1 MGGFHAVPPHGVSMH
16 EDKNTTVEELK
27 SVVRAYC
34 EARDW
39 DQFHDAKELAMSITI
54 ESAELLELFRFKTPG
69 DMRRMFETTG
79 QREKICGELADVLF
93 AVLRFAQLY
102 GIDLTEEFCRKM
114 KENELKY
121 PVEKARGSNK
131 KYDEL

>member
-1 MGGFHAVPPHGVSMH
+1 MH
-16 EDKNTTVEELK
+16 DDQSTTVEELK
-27 SVVRAYC
+27 SVVKAYC

-54 ESAELLELFRFKTPG
+54 ESAELLELFRFKSPE
-69 DMRRMFETTG
+69 DMRRMFAASG
-79 QREKICGELADVLF
+79 PREKIGDELADVLF

-102 GIDLTEEFCRKM
+102 DLDLTEEFSRKM
-114 KENELKY
+114 KENERKY
-121 PVEKARGSNK
+121 PVEKSRGSNK

>member
-1 MGGFHAVPPHGVSMH
+1 MH
-16 EDKNTTVEELK
+16 EDSSTTVEDLK

-39 DQFHDAKELAMSITI
+39 DQFHDAKELAMSITV
-54 ESAELLELFRFKTPG
+54 ESAELLALFRFKSRD
-69 DMRRMFETTG
+69 DMRRMFATSGT
-79 QREKICGELADVLF
+79 REKIGDELADVLF

-102 GIDLTEEFCRKM
+102 NIDLTEEFCRKM
-114 KENELKY
+114 AENEKKY

>member
-1 MGGFHAVPPHGVSMH
+1 VDGLAAVGQGVSMRN
-16 EDKNTTVEELK
+16 DQSTTIDDLKQTVEE
-27 SVVRAYC
+27 YC

-54 ESAELLELFRFKTPG
+54 ESAELLELFRFKSRA
-69 DMRRMFETTG
+69 DMQRMFETPG
-79 QREKICGELADVLF
+79 HREKICGELSDVLF
-93 AVLRFAQLY
+93 ATLRFAQLY
-102 GIDLTEEFCRKM
+102 DIDLTEAFCRKM
-114 KENELKY
+114 KENEQKY